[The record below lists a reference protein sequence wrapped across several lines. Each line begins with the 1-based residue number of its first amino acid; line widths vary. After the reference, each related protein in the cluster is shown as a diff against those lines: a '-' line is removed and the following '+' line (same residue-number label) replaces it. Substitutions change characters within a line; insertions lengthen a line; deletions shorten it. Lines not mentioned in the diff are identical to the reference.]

1 MTNHSCVP
9 KRTDDGVRAL
19 QDVETLLQLCPRCGA
34 DRLIPLTFEGP
45 PPDDGGLRDADGQ
58 PGVSDPPAR
67 PVLKCVAC
75 GWQLYARDLAH
86 PLSAS
91 T

>member
-1 MTNHSCVP
+1 MRVP
-9 KRTDDGVRAL
+9 

-58 PGVSDPPAR
+58 PEVSDPPERA
-67 PVLKCVAC
+67 VLKCVAC
-75 GWQLYARDLAH
+75 GWQLYASDLAD
-86 PLSAS
+86 PRSAS